1 MTVATDAVLI
11 ELRNINRT
19 LESQGEAIISMG
31 QHLSIVGERL
41 KRGNVDGGEKSG
53 GGWQQ
58 MAVLVTIV
66 FAMAAIGAS
75 QVSNVKAD
83 VATMDKYMR
92 TDDDRERAD
101 ADSMGNM
108 KARINVLEIAR
119 ACGP

>member
-19 LESQGEAIISMG
+19 LETQGEAIISMG

-58 MAVLVTIV
+58 MVVLLVTI
-66 FAMAAIGAS
+66 FAMGAIGGS
-75 QVSNVKAD
+75 HVTNLGKRVD
-83 VATMDKYMR
+83 GMDKRMLS
-92 TDDDRERAD
+92 DDSREAD
-101 ADSMGNM
+101 EAYERGYE
-108 KARINVLEIAR
+108 KAVVEGLQEVSH
-119 ACGP
+119 GH